1 MKKDALSFLQ
11 ELVHSHGSPGFEENV
26 QEVFRRRVG
35 GVADEMTTDVM
46 GSVTAVKNPGK
57 KVRILFDGHADE
69 IGFLVNYIDDNGY
82 LFVVPSGGWD
92 AEVVVSQRVLVHT
105 AHGSLPGVFGK
116 KAIHLMDADDRKKK
130 SELHNLWIDIGAK
143 DKDEAQEWVAI
154 GDYITMDAYFQEV
167 LDGKAVA
174 KSFDNR
180 AGIFVVAET
189 LRSLKKKKLKASVY
203 GVSATQEEIGLRGAK
218 TAAYAIDP
226 HIGIAIDVT
235 HGTNHPDSN
244 KRKAGDIKIGS
255 GPAISRGPNINP
267 KVFERLV
274 QVAEKK
280 KIPYQVEAAGRGTG
294 TDANVIQL
302 TRTGVA
308 AGLVSVPLR
317 YMHNPCEMLALSD
330 LTNTVKL
337 LVAFA
342 ESVTTKDN
350 WVPGE

>member
-46 GSVTAVKNPGK
+46 GSVVAVKNPGK
-57 KVRILFDGHADE
+57 SVRIMFDGHADE
-69 IGFLVNYIDDNGY
+69 IGFLVNYIDDNGF
-82 LFVVPSGGWD
+82 LFLVPSGGWD
-92 AEVVVSQRVLVHT
+92 MEVVVSQRVLVHT
-105 AHGSLPGVFGK
+105 ARGSVPGVFGK

-130 SELHNLWIDIGAK
+130 SELHNLWVDIGAK
-143 DKDEAQEWVAI
+143 DKKQAEEWVAI
-154 GDYITMDAYFQEV
+154 GDYVTMDAYFQEV

-189 LRSLKKKKLKASVY
+189 LRALKKKKLKSSVY
-203 GVSATQEEIGLRGAK
+203 GVSAVQEEIGLRGAK

-226 HIGIAIDVT
+226 QIGIAIDVT
-235 HGTNHPDSN
+235 HGTDHPDSN
-244 KRKAGDIKIGS
+244 KRKAGDIKLGQ

-302 TRTGVA
+302 TRSGVA

-342 ESVTTKDN
+342 ESVSGKDN